1 MYNFIISLLIF
12 SSNLTVL
19 QIFVPGEN
27 LVPYLLQNGLQEI
40 KRYDRNKGLLEGVC
54 DKKIIDF
61 LEKNGIDYITKIPD
75 LGEDFKNK
83 MQNKINFGPYYTYSE
98 AVNALNTIHN
108 NFPNLTTPP
117 LNIGTTWENRIIYA
131 MKISDNPTQNENE
144 PSVLLTGVHHAREPI
159 GCSIVLEFAKYLLN
173 NYGVDPDITWL
184 IDNRELWIVP
194 VVNPDGYVY
203 NETYSSGMWRKNR
216 RNNGGGIYG
225 VDLNRNYG
233 YMWGYDNNG
242 SSPYPSDETYR
253 GPYPFSEPETQAIRE
268 LCDSIKPVIALNY
281 HSWSNLLLFPWGYD
295 TYYTPDDALFRA
307 MSIEMTKRSGY
318 EYGTAWELLYTANGD
333 SDDWMYGEQNEKPKI
348 LAFTPEVGENFWQPD
363 TNIIKEQ
370 IDENLPMNMFV
381 LKAAGH
387 FITIDS
393 FKFVD
398 QNGERIINRKDTIN
412 LTFWLRNWGVNGN
425 LTNVTGL
432 LKSTGTCAK
441 VIDSLINFPD
451 IPAFPGNSVSNSIP
465 FKLVVHDS
473 FPDSSALPLNLTIQ
487 GNPGFSRAY
496 NFYISN
502 PRTPI
507 ILFYDGF
514 ETGLSNWI
522 QGGTPQTWQRTTN
535 NPHSGSYCLT
545 DSPNGNYGDNI
556 NTWIRTASP
565 IDLNINVDS
574 IKLIFWTRYSIESG
588 WDYAYVEVSTN
599 GSTWN
604 SLISFTGSQ
613 TTWKKI
619 VLDLTP
625 YKGNQIYIRFRLW
638 SDTSTNYDGIYIDDV
653 SLIAKIPYFADCPQ
667 ISVYEKGSD
676 ILRESVYPE
685 VKTIKFFSIKA
696 KISDEY
702 KIKIFDVNGRKIKED
717 FVYLKKGEE
726 YRFKPSVK
734 GVYFFKIETKLFNK
748 KGKFIA
754 D

>member
-27 LVPYLLQNGLQEI
+27 LVPFLLQNGLQEI

-61 LEKNGIDYITKIPD
+61 LEKNGIDYITMIPD
-75 LGEDFKNK
+75 LEEDFKNK
-83 MQNKINFGPYYTYSE
+83 MQNKIDFGPYYTYSE

-108 NFPNLTTPP
+108 NFPNLTTSP

-131 MKISDNPTQNENE
+131 MKISDNPTENENE
-144 PSVLLTGVHHAREPI
+144 PAVLLTGVHHAREPI

-203 NETYSSGMWRKNR
+203 NETSNGSWRKNR

-253 GPYPFSEPETQAIRE
+253 GPSPFSEPETQAMRG
-268 LCDSIKPVIALNY
+268 LCNSIKPVIALNY
-281 HSWSNLLLFPWGYD
+281 HSYSNYLLFPWGYD
-295 TYYTPDDALFRA
+295 NYYTPDDALFRA

-318 EYGTAWELLYTANGD
+318 EYGTPWELLYTANGD

-348 LAFTPEVGENFWQPD
+348 LAFTPEVGEAFWQPD

-393 FKFVD
+393 LKFVD

-412 LTFWLRNWGVNGN
+412 LTF
-425 LTNVTGL
+425 
-432 LKSTGTCAK
+432 
-441 VIDSLINFPD
+441 
-451 IPAFPGNSVSNSIP
+451 
-465 FKLVVHDS
+465 
-473 FPDSSALPLNLTIQ
+473 
-487 GNPGFSRAY
+487 
-496 NFYISN
+496 
-502 PRTPI
+502 
-507 ILFYDGF
+507 
-514 ETGLSNWI
+514 
-522 QGGTPQTWQRTTN
+522 
-535 NPHSGSYCLT
+535 
-545 DSPNGNYGDNI
+545 
-556 NTWIRTASP
+556 
-565 IDLNINVDS
+565 
-574 IKLIFWTRYSIESG
+574 
-588 WDYAYVEVSTN
+588 
-599 GSTWN
+599 
-604 SLISFTGSQ
+604 
-613 TTWKKI
+613 
-619 VLDLTP
+619 
-625 YKGNQIYIRFRLW
+625 
-638 SDTSTNYDGIYIDDV
+638 
-653 SLIAKIPYFADCPQ
+653 
-667 ISVYEKGSD
+667 
-676 ILRESVYPE
+676 
-685 VKTIKFFSIKA
+685 
-696 KISDEY
+696 
-702 KIKIFDVNGRKIKED
+702 
-717 FVYLKKGEE
+717 
-726 YRFKPSVK
+726 
-734 GVYFFKIETKLFNK
+734 
-748 KGKFIA
+748 
-754 D
+754 